1 MTELNIDVQQLLTE
15 MSDKIR
21 QTDSFQKS
29 PKMIGIRTGGV
40 WVAEA
45 LHRLLNL
52 PDALGVLNISFY
64 RDDFSKVGL
73 NPSVGPSDI
82 PWDIDNQHIILV
94 DDVLYTGRT
103 TRAAL
108 NEVFDFGRPASVTLV
123 SLFDRRGCREL
134 PFQADIAGMQID
146 CYQTLK
152 LTGPE
157 PLKVTFKDS
166 EEVTA

>member
-1 MTELNIDVQQLLTE
+1 MTELNIDVPQLLTQI
-15 MSDKIR
+15 SQQLR
-21 QTDSFQKS
+21 QTDIFAQC

-45 LHRLLNL
+45 LHRSLEL
-52 PDALGVLNISFY
+52 PDPLGVLNISFY

-73 NPSVGPSDI
+73 NPNVGPSDI
-82 PWDIDNQHIILV
+82 PWDINDQHIILV

-108 NEVFDFGRPASVTLV
+108 NEIFDFGRPASVTLV
-123 SLFDRRGCREL
+123 TLLDRRGCREL
-134 PFQADIAGMQID
+134 PFQADIVGMQMD
-146 CYQTLK
+146 CHQTLK

-157 PLKVTFKDS
+157 PLKVTLQDQ
-166 EEVTA
+166 EVSA